1 LEGKTI
7 LLEMRP
13 IKSGQSFYDIRLQSL
28 KAMYEVE
35 KENLD
40 LEIISIPL
48 VDPGDEYDALDL
60 YRQFSREVPWFV
72 LQNSW
77 MVMTSVVKFFFAKH
91 CRWEEGEECENLY
104 STINWIIEPNGRII
118 IYTPSICLKE
128 KGEVFK
134 VLFQYLESE
143 SYQVRWGVKASPTMY
158 EKIEKLRKEEW
169 KQLKNMSN
177 LEFLFNH
184 LESAQVRSTILF
196 VIYFNII
203 IMNT

>member
-13 IKSGQSFYDIRLQSL
+13 IKSRYQTCKSFYDIRLQSL

-48 VDPGDEYDALDL
+48 VDPGDEYYVFDL

-77 MVMTSVVKFFFAKH
+77 MVMTSVRNVKN
-91 CRWEEGEECENLY
+91 C
-104 STINWIIEPNGRII
+104 I
-118 IYTPSICLKE
+118 
-128 KGEVFK
+128 
-134 VLFQYLESE
+134 
-143 SYQVRWGVKASPTMY
+143 
-158 EKIEKLRKEEW
+158 
-169 KQLKNMSN
+169 QL
-177 LEFLFNH
+177 
-184 LESAQVRSTILF
+184 
-196 VIYFNII
+196 
-203 IMNT
+203 

>member
-1 LEGKTI
+1 MKWRKRTLI
-7 LLEMRP
+7 LKLY
-13 IKSGQSFYDIRLQSL
+13 QFLL
-28 KAMYEVE
+28 CA
-35 KENLD
+35 
-40 LEIISIPL
+40 
-48 VDPGDEYDALDL
+48 PGDEYYVIYHDV
-60 YRQFSREVPWFV
+60 YHQFSREVPWFV

-91 CRWEEGEECENLY
+91 CRWEEGDECEKLY

-118 IYTPSICLKE
+118 IYTPSICLKD

-134 VLFQYLESE
+134 VLFHYLESE

-184 LESAQVRSTILF
+184 LESAQVRSIILF
-196 VIYFNII
+196 VLFIIYFNII
-203 IMNT
+203 MMNT